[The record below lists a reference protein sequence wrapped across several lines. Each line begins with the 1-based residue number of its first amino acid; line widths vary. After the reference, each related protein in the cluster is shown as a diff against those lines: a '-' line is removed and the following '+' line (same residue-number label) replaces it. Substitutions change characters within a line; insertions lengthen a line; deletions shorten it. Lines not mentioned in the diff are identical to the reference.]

1 MIEGIEDLEYIMRWE
16 RNESVKPGNQKQL
29 FVELTRQEQVL
40 FDLIKDKPKESV
52 DNVSLNARPTVSQTS
67 TLLLEME
74 FKGVVKSLPGKI
86 YVIG

>member
-1 MIEGIEDLEYIMRWE
+1 MRWE